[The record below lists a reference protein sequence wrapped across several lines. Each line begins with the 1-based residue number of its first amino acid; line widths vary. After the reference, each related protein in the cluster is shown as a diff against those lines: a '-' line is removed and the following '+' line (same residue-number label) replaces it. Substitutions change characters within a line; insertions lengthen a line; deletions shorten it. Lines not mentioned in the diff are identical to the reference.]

1 MEKLDEQTQLK
12 LGKMT
17 MRELSTWFG
26 LKPDSLSKHP
36 NAKEKRL
43 KALTGYANYH
53 FEGKTLI
60 ID

>member
-1 MEKLDEQTQLK
+1 MEKSDGQTQLK

-36 NAKEKRL
+36 NAKK
-43 KALTGYANYH
+43 K
-53 FEGKTLI
+53 
-60 ID
+60 D